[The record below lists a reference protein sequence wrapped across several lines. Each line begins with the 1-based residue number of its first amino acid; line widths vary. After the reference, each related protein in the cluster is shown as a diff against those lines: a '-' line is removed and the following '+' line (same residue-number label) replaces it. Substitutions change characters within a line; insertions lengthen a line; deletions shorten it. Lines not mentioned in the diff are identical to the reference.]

1 MTLHLHFDDNTMIKE
16 GGRIWP
22 ISHGHV
28 ERRVKKRRKRE
39 RERRGRKRQL
49 LALALHNSDG
59 CEIVKEKFRHYKH
72 EM

>member
-28 ERRVKKRRKRE
+28 ERRVKKRRKKERE
-39 RERRGRKRQL
+39 REEEE
-49 LALALHNSDG
+49 NDN
-59 CEIVKEKFRHYKH
+59 C
-72 EM
+72 